1 MILATWLEGIV
12 FSGLGVTLAYMGPG
26 PGLAA
31 LGPLITLIGT
41 MGLMLVGLIWYP
53 VQQFLRAWRTR
64 RAKKAAPDAIP

>member
-1 MILATWLEGIV
+1 MTLATWLEGVV

-26 PGLAA
+26 PGLMAI
-31 LGPLITLIGT
+31 GPLLTLIGT

-53 VQQFLRAWRTR
+53 VQQFLRARRTR